1 MSAIIPAYKR
11 KYGGLKMIYIGD
23 VITLLA
29 RNFKNYDL
37 SIDEFLVL
45 NGLLTNLNNNLNH
58 RKTVENIAQTTSKT
72 IEEVNSILNLL
83 VESEKLPLDE
93 KYMIQLDELYYA
105 LNRAEREAM
114 SLIERIK
121 RAKRESYQMGGYGEF
136 PHMGMVELGVNT
148 EKGICIQDNEGFIW
162 NRKMMKEL
170 AHEIIEF
177 VNHYDDEDIEKYNKG
192 LQERKEREAERRKRE
207 LQERQKQ
214 KEEARLPVNGNI
226 IIFKIP
232 NGYYKF
238 SYSTQLSVS
247 TKIVNLKEQYGD
259 HIQIIH
265 SIEVHDTMKFYHQ
278 FLKKQF
284 TNRAVDKQRNS
295 EYDLTQEDIEFIKN
309 EKYPSNAMEWAF
321 GTVTTGNEESK
332 S

>member
-1 MSAIIPAYKR
+1 
-11 KYGGLKMIYIGD
+11 MIYIGD

-45 NGLLTNLNNNLNH
+45 NGLLTNLGNNFTNRN
-58 RKTVENIAQTTSKT
+58 TVESIAQTTGKT
-72 IEEVNSILNLL
+72 IEEVDRILKVL
-83 VESEKLPLDE
+83 VEREKLPLDE
-93 KYMIQLDELYYA
+93 KYEIQLNELYYA

-121 RAKRESYQMGGYGEF
+121 CDKRELYQMGGYNQF

-148 EKGICIQDNEGFIW
+148 GKGICIQNNEGFIW
-162 NRKMMKEL
+162 NRNMMKEL

-177 VNHYDDEDIEKYNKG
+177 VNHFDDEDIEEFN
-192 LQERKEREAERRKRE
+192 QERRERKEREAERRKQE

-214 KEEARLPVNGNI
+214 KEEAQRPVNGNI
-226 IIFKIP
+226 VIFKNP

-247 TKIVNLKEQYGD
+247 TKIANLKEQYGD

-284 TNRAVDKQRNS
+284 SNRVVDKRRNS
-295 EYDLTQEDIEFIKN
+295 EYDLTQEDIDFIKN
-309 EKYPSNAMEWAF
+309 GKYPSNAMEWAF
-321 GTVTTGNEESK
+321 GGVMTGNA
-332 S
+332 

>member
-1 MSAIIPAYKR
+1 
-11 KYGGLKMIYIGD
+11 MIYIGD

-45 NGLLTNLNNNLNH
+45 NGLLTNLSNKFYH
-58 RKTVENIAQTTSKT
+58 RNTVENIAQTTGKT
-72 IEEVNSILNLL
+72 IEEVDSILKVL
-83 VESEKLPLDE
+83 VDREKLPLDE
-93 KYMIQLDELYYA
+93 KYEIQLDELYHA
-105 LNRAEREAM
+105 LNLAEREAM

-121 RAKRESYQMGGYGEF
+121 REKRDFYQMGGYNEF

-148 EKGICIQDNEGFIW
+148 QKGIYIQDNEGFIW

-170 AHEIIEF
+170 AREIIEF
-177 VNHYDDEDIEKYNKG
+177 VNHYDDENIERYNEKRR
-192 LQERKEREAERRKRE
+192 ERKEQEAEQRKQE
-207 LQERQKQ
+207 LLDRQIQ
-214 KEEARLPVNGNI
+214 KEEAQRPVNGNI
-226 IIFKIP
+226 VIFKIP

-247 TKIVNLKEQYGD
+247 TKIANLKEQYGD

-284 TNRAVDKQRNS
+284 SNRVVDKRRNS
-295 EYDLTQEDIEFIKN
+295 EYDLTEEDIDFIKN

-321 GTVTTGNEESK
+321 GTVTTGN
-332 S
+332 